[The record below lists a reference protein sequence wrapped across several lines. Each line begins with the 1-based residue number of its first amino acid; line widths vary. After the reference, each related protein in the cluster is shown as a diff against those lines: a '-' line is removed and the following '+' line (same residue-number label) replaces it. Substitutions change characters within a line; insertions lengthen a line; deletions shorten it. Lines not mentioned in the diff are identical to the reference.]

1 MLLCYD
7 SVDFHICL
15 LLRSVITASKM
26 AKCQKQKISGY
37 ISVVLFIVATAKV
50 TKAED
55 ILDPDLAEG
64 LVALQPVLKDH
75 NIEYSDPNSV
85 RTKYNSNAKFNPR
98 GMHHVYAIT
107 HTFLDLIQRTNVLP
121 DSLNATAV
129 LATPPRKLPSLLKDH
144 WEELLLQYIGVVTVS
159 ICGVLLALLIPLAG
173 FCLCCC
179 RCAGK
184 YHTAASSGI

>member
-1 MLLCYD
+1 MLLCND

-37 ISVVLFIVATAKV
+37 ILVLFLVSVAAGGGT
-50 TKAED
+50 ED
-55 ILDPDLAEG
+55 LDPDLAEG

-75 NIEYSDPNSV
+75 TIDYSDPNSV
-85 RTKYNSNAKFNPR
+85 RADYAVDAEFNPR

-107 HTFLDLIQRTNVLP
+107 HTFLDLIQRAKVLP

-129 LATPPRKLPSLLKDH
+129 LETPQNQVCFDFDVDSQLCLP
-144 WEELLLQYIGVVTVS
+144 Q
-159 ICGVLLALLIPLAG
+159 A
-173 FCLCCC
+173 
-179 RCAGK
+179 
-184 YHTAASSGI
+184 